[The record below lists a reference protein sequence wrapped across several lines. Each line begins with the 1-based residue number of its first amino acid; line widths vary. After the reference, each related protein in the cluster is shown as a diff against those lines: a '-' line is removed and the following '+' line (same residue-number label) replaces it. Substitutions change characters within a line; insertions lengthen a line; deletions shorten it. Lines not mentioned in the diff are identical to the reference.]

1 MLTAVQTSAAVSGT
15 DCTNVFKKGHL
26 VELVVPYDKV
36 QLLCDIIFYVRDDFS
51 WSKDSQPKFHRTYLP
66 KVHINK
72 NKYENKRRTSKLT
85 TLTPKAATNT
95 L

>member
-1 MLTAVQTSAAVSGT
+1 MSSRR
-15 DCTNVFKKGHL
+15 GHL

-72 NKYENKRRTSKLT
+72 NKYENKKEPAGTKDNKGNYKYIVGVRIEL
-85 TLTPKAATNT
+85 
-95 L
+95 